1 MKDLVFLME
10 PSKNEW
16 ITPLKIGRLYL
27 NRFIIDEEAAF
38 EIQGIHYFAPSRY
51 EISIDN
57 LDAGESDFCNLVDSE
72 MKQKGIEFHQLKSGI
87 DLEG

>member
-38 EIQGIHYFAPSRY
+38 EIRGIHYFAPSRY
-51 EISIDN
+51 EISIDK
-57 LDAGESDFCNLVDSE
+57 LYAGQSDFCKLVDSDL
-72 MKQKGIEFHQLKSGI
+72 KQKGIEFQSY
-87 DLEG
+87 